1 MSSSNPTYLDF
12 VVLQNLEHIVVTH
25 IWILEKK
32 HQQKAR
38 TKRSVSLLAR
48 MASRCRGCMRGPPQ
62 SPQILCGTMRA
73 AASSRVRACGACGRG
88 AGSRD
93 PPRLHPYIP
102 SPYFLIK
109 FKFAFTHACIN
120 QIVRA
125 WVRIRT
131 TKY

>member
-1 MSSSNPTYLDF
+1 

-32 HQQKAR
+32 HQQKVR
-38 TKRSVSLLAR
+38 TKRSVSLLAQ

-73 AASSRVRACGACGRG
+73 AASACVRACGACGRG

-93 PPRLHPYIP
+93 PPRLHPY
-102 SPYFLIK
+102 LK
-109 FKFAFTHACIN
+109 CTL
-120 QIVRA
+120 
-125 WVRIRT
+125 
-131 TKY
+131 

>member
-1 MSSSNPTYLDF
+1 

-32 HQQKAR
+32 HQQKVR

-62 SPQILCGTMRA
+62 SPLILCGTMRA
-73 AASSRVRACGACGRG
+73 AETARVRACGACGHG

-93 PPRLHPYIP
+93 PPRLHPY
-102 SPYFLIK
+102 SQ
-109 FKFAFTHACIN
+109 HALAELHMKNLCG
-120 QIVRA
+120 RSG
-125 WVRIRT
+125 
-131 TKY
+131 